1 MINKKRTAGAAIA
14 VAMAA
19 CVLCCAAVWAPSS
32 RASDA
37 SGSSY
42 CPDLSSRDYSLP
54 MRSFPPVHQVPQEG
68 EFPFGPP
75 RMSLSSLSGPVQAGK
90 GSLGFRVETSR
101 ISPVERRLDWGIR
114 LDVVRVSARGVHQDT
129 IAERHM
135 ELSYSQEVGREE
147 ARLGVPV
154 GGHPGFYRID
164 ISIENSVGVTL
175 GSYSEYVRVVTPTV
189 NVRLVLGGERF
200 QSGDVV
206 RGRIQNRGPVAFSY
220 MPRELQLERLRQSRW
235 RAVPE
240 EPAWRDLVAR
250 SVLLP
255 GGAVGSCYGMRLPDG
270 LDPGTYRVSQPISA
284 RPRSLTLR
292 AVFRVG

>member
-1 MINKKRTAGAAIA
+1 MNGRKTVRKGYSVAI
-14 VAMAA
+14 AA

-54 MRSFPPVHQVPQEG
+54 MRSFPSVHQVPQEG
-68 EFPFGPP
+68 AFPFGPP
-75 RMSLSSLSGPVQAGK
+75 RMSLSSLSGPFQAGK
-90 GSLGFRVETSR
+90 GSLGFRVHPVR
-101 ISPVERRLDWGIR
+101 RSPIKHRLGWGVR
-114 LDVVRVSARGVHQDT
+114 LGVVRVSARGVHQDT
-129 IAERHM
+129 IAERRVEM
-135 ELSYSQEVGREE
+135 SYSQEVGREDT
-147 ARLGVPV
+147 RLGVPV
-154 GGHPGFYRID
+154 GGRPGFYRID
-164 ISIENSVGVTL
+164 ISIENSGGVTL

-250 SVLLP
+250 GVLLP

-284 RPRSLTLR
+284 HPRSLTLR